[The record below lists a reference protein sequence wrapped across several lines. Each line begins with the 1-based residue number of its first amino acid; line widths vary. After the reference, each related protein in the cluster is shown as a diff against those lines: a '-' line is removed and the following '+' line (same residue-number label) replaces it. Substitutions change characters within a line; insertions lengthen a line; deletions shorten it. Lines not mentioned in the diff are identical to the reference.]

1 MSWKG
6 TVFLL
11 LILAALG
18 GYVYWTEIRGQAD
31 REEADRKKD
40 RVFDF
45 KEDDVEKIDVFTKMD
60 ESAPVVIERAG
71 ADKKDWRISAP
82 LQTEADK
89 SSVDGFLSSLVYL
102 TSQRD
107 VDENPKD
114 LAQYGLKDPRHYVSL
129 WLKGK
134 KEPLSLRIGEK
145 STIGNSY
152 YAMRSDAKKVMILD
166 SSFES
171 SLSKGLFDFRDKN
184 VFPIEDEKARRIEV
198 RREKDSV
205 VLEKSAD
212 GTWRL
217 REPLDVVGSKSTVE
231 DVLRELKNAQ
241 ATKFVAEEVTDGSL
255 YGFDKP
261 QVLVKVDFEGTAMP
275 AELTIGKK
283 GDVEADYY
291 AHASMKKP
299 VVMVNEYLF
308 KSLTKESAEFR
319 EKHAVTFDHYE
330 VQKLSLVYP
339 DKTFDLLKS
348 GEDAWKLDA
357 PEKADADASQVD
369 NVLYAVDGL
378 EAKEFVDKPDKNQ
391 AAYGLDKPR
400 AKIQIWQKGD
410 KEPREVWIGNAD
422 AARGLTYIKN
432 PKLGNILL
440 VETTQTEELF
450 PKLDDLK
457 KKPENAAV
465 EEATK
470 DE

>member
-6 TVFLL
+6 TIFLL
-11 LILAALG
+11 VILAALG
-18 GYVYWTEIRGQAD
+18 GYVYWTEMRGQTD

-45 KEDDVEKIDVFTKMD
+45 KEEDVEKIDVFTKMD
-60 ESAPVVIERAG
+60 ESAPVVLERAG

-89 SSVDGFLSSLVYL
+89 SSADGFLSSLVYL

-107 VDENPKD
+107 VEENPKD
-114 LAQYGLKDPRHYVSL
+114 LAQYGLKEPRHYVSL

-134 KEPLSLRIGEK
+134 KESLSLRIGDK

-152 YAMRSDAKKVMILD
+152 YAMRSDAKNVMILD

-171 SLSKGLFDFRDKN
+171 SLTKGLFDFRDKT
-184 VFPIEDEKARRIEV
+184 VFPIEDEKARRLEI

-205 VLEKSAD
+205 VMEKSAD

-217 REPLDVVGSKSTVE
+217 RQPLDVVGSKSTVE

-241 ATKFVAEEVTDGSL
+241 ATKFVAEDLTDGTT

-261 QVLVKVDFEGTAMP
+261 QVIVKVDFEGTAMP
-275 AELTIGKK
+275 AELTIGKR
-283 GDVEADYY
+283 GDLEADYY
-291 AHASMKKP
+291 AHASIKKP

-308 KSLTKESAEFR
+308 KSLTKETAEFR
-319 EKHAVTFDHYE
+319 EKNAVTFDHYE

-339 DKTFDLLKS
+339 DKTFTCVKS

-369 NVLYAVDGL
+369 NLLYAVDGL
-378 EAKEFVDKPDKNQ
+378 EAKEFLDKPERNL
-391 AAYGLDKPR
+391 ATYGLDKPR
-400 AKIQIWQKGD
+400 VKVQIWQKGD
-410 KEPREVWIGNAD
+410 KEPREVWIGND
-422 AARGLTYIKN
+422 DSARGLTYVKN
-432 PKLGNILL
+432 SKLPSILL
-440 VETTQTEELF
+440 VETAQTEDLF
-450 PKLDDLK
+450 PKLEDLK
-457 KKPENAAV
+457 KKPEDKPV
-465 EEATK
+465 E
-470 DE
+470 